1 MPWAYHAWAGGLKAV
16 ILRGGGD
23 GSARAREAVARA
35 GATPT
40 CYVGLLLPRLSD
52 LHGAASLRN
61 GRAAVPAPHARNR
74 VASIH
79 SLQFVARD
87 SDVLVHV
94 AVAAAITTRVQT
106 SDLERAICGGDA
118 MRAHPSRR
126 STRWPP

>member
-1 MPWAYHAWAGGLKAV
+1 MLLGGGVKS
-16 ILRGGGD
+16 RHTRRGRRRHTRTGGGGEGGGD
-23 GSARAREAVARA
+23 ANVL
-35 GATPT
+35 
-40 CYVGLLLPRLSD
+40 YVGLLLPRLSD

-74 VASIH
+74 VHGVNPLLAICCS
-79 SLQFVARD
+79 RN